1 MRLPIP
7 SDWDGKKW
15 QCVQIQWPDSPLWF
29 AILNGLIAGL
39 AAGRSWDE
47 RDGSILDVQSIGREI
62 WARSIPF
69 QSCSGEIIPP
79 TIPPTS
85 GGGGLWLEE
94 VFEMPC
100 IDLSSMIDISRGDGH
115 LWVLDGCCN
124 WVDLGEFGGQSEELI
139 TIPPGETQ
147 DPPIPFSACGKADSI
162 VNVIYAVALA
172 LWGATSEEP
181 WNYVNAV
188 KSAVSPVTV
197 KAKYVIEGIFLAASL
212 KGTGFTEEEIFD
224 DLSKQ
229 AIVCRLARTLAAD
242 TGALSAANISA
253 IETAFNQNLEF
264 EVALFSAAVKAIG
277 TSQLSNISMAGQL
290 NQEADCDCPELVPP
304 VSPPTD
310 SGPWFTGQ
318 IIKSSGEGV
327 VAFTS
332 LNASMRKI
340 GLRWLVPAPG
350 FASTDWIGYIMMTT
364 PVALTS
370 VTFKLTGEYPLHD
383 WHSTPYSRWLDPHI
397 ATVGDTVG
405 ATSELISA
413 DATGAVVKVS
423 FPSALPTA
431 YAAEVAN
438 SFRFLPQD
446 TQPGNG
452 GSATFQIEILD
463 FELA

>member
-7 SDWDGKKW
+7 SDWDGQKW

-69 QSCSGEIIPP
+69 QSCSGGIIPP
-79 TIPPTS
+79 AIPPTS
-85 GGGGLWLEE
+85 GSGGLWLEE

-124 WVDLGEFGGQSEELI
+124 WVDLGEFGGQTEELI
-139 TIPPGETQ
+139 TTPPGEST
-147 DPPIPFSACGKADSI
+147 DPETPFSACGKAESI

-172 LWGATSEEP
+172 IWGATSEEP

-188 KSAVSPVTV
+188 KASVSPVTV
-197 KAKYVIEGIFLAASL
+197 KAKYVIEGVILAASL
-212 KGTGFTEEEIFD
+212 KGSGYSEEEIFD

-229 AIVCRLARTLAAD
+229 TIVCRLARTLAAD
-242 TGALSAANISA
+242 TGALSAKNIEA

-290 NQEADCDCPELVPP
+290 DQTADCDCPELVPP
-304 VSPPTD
+304 TLPPAD
-310 SGPWFTGQ
+310 SGPWFTGSVEKTEGDGV
-318 IIKSSGEGV
+318 ITMTTLSS
-327 VAFTS
+327 
-332 LNASMRKI
+332 NMRKV
-340 GLRWLVPAPG
+340 GLRWLVGAPG
-350 FASTDWIGYIMMTT
+350 FASTDWLGYILMNS
-364 PVALTS
+364 PANLTS
-370 VTFKLTGEYPLHD
+370 VTFKLTGEYPLAD
-383 WHSTPYSRWLDPHI
+383 WQSLPYDRWNNPHLSS
-397 ATVGDTVG
+397 VGG
-405 ATSELISA
+405 AADVTQEVLSA
-413 DATGAVVKVS
+413 DATGAVIKVS
-423 FPSALPTA
+423 FDPGKPTA
-431 YAAEVAN
+431 YAAQFGN
-438 SFRFLPQD
+438 TFRFLPQN
-446 TQPGNG
+446 TQPTNG